1 MSLSIIPVSQV
12 FGKYNHQTR
21 MADLNRKN
29 PIKTVQNQVD
39 RVTISPEAL
48 KKRAIAVALSEIKNL
63 SQEST
68 EAKPVSIESIEP
80 VSGENKI
87 EQNSLKKTKELKKNK
102 NEGLVAEA
110 EGVRDKFLQ
119 KAKKIKEKAEAARKE
134 HSEKQATPF

>member
-87 EQNSLKKTKELKKNK
+87 EQNSLEKTKELKKNK
-102 NEGLVAEA
+102 NEGLGAEA